1 MTGTKDE
8 VRAAVRASRRARP
21 DAAREQAAE
30 DLAEWMTCAPF
41 RLEYDVVAAA
51 YVPSGTEPGSR
62 QMLDALA
69 GQGVRVLVPVVPP
82 GPPGPLDWARYDT
95 ADTLSAARF
104 GLHEPG
110 GDRLGAG
117 AVERASVVFL
127 PAMAASRTGV
137 RLGRGAGYYDRSVG
151 AAVTGPARAELVA
164 VVFDD
169 ELFDDLPADPHDVP
183 VDWVLTPGGGFLRCE
198 PGA

>member
-1 MTGTKDE
+1 MVTTKDE
-8 VRAAVRASRRARP
+8 FRAAVRASRRARP
-21 DAAREQAAE
+21 AVEREQAAG
-30 DLAEWMTCAPF
+30 DLAGWMTCAPF
-41 RLEYDVVAAA
+41 RLEYDVVVAA

-62 QMLDALA
+62 AMLDALT

-82 GPPGPLDWARYDT
+82 GPAGALDWARYDT

-104 GLHEPG
+104 GLHEPA
-110 GDRLGAG
+110 GDRLGADAIG
-117 AVERASVVFL
+117 TASVVFL
-127 PAMAASRTGV
+127 PALAASRTGV

-151 AAVTGPARAELVA
+151 STGAELVA

-169 ELFDDLPADPHDVP
+169 ELVDDLPADPHDVP

-198 PGA
+198 PG